1 MIYQY
6 RVNGLINL
14 FKENP
19 QGQERKDMLGFG
31 IVLSKQCQITQE
43 TQNRSEG
50 EEGAEREEVS
60 WGSLSS
66 KIKS

>member
-14 FKENP
+14 FQENP

-31 IVLSKQCQITQE
+31 IVLSKQCQSTQE
-43 TQNRSEG
+43 TQNMSEG
-50 EEGAEREEVS
+50 EEGVEKEEVI
-60 WGSLSS
+60 WGFLSK
-66 KIKS
+66 KIRS